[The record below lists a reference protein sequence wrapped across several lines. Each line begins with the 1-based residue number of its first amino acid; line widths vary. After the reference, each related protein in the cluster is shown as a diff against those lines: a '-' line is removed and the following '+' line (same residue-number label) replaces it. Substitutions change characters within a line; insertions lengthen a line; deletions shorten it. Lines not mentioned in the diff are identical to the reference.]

1 MNVAHLITWSAQQHA
16 DKLAFV
22 QDDVTRT
29 FAEVERRA
37 NRFAHGLRAL
47 GVKTGDRVGVLIG
60 NQIEYPEA
68 EFGVTKS
75 GAARVPMLTA
85 ATPAELLR
93 YVEFSE
99 AVAVV
104 ASSDCLAALRSALA
118 ELSQPI
124 KIIAIGAA
132 GPDEIDF
139 ETLLAAQPDSAPDVE
154 LDDDDLYAI
163 RFTGGT
169 TGVPKGVMMS
179 HRAMVNTINNM
190 LLNWPIDG
198 SDVALHIHPLSH
210 ASGMMMYV
218 YWMRGASG
226 VIRRAFNFDA
236 ETFFRLVESHRITT
250 LFIIPS
256 VLNVL
261 LDSPALGRHDCSSL
275 RSVIYG
281 GAPIPLARLR
291 QALIAFG
298 PVFIQVYGTSE
309 APMLLTTLQREEH
322 VYHGDTPP
330 ARLAS
335 AGRPAYNIEL
345 RVVDPAGRVC
355 APGELGEVCSR
366 GPHVM
371 LGYWKNPDLSAMR
384 MVDGWVH
391 TGDIGFLDDDGYLHI
406 VDRKEDMIITGG
418 FNVWPA
424 EIEDVIY
431 THPAIHEAAVF
442 GVSDERWGE
451 AVCAVAVPKHD
462 HTLDEAGLRSYLEAR
477 LTKYKVPKI
486 ILFRA
491 TPIPKSAVG
500 KPLRRKV
507 REEHLAELAI
517 ARSTRR

>member
-1 MNVAHLITWSAQQHA
+1 MNVAHLISWSAQQHA
-16 DKLAFV
+16 DRLAFV

-29 FAEVERRA
+29 YADVERRA

-93 YVEFSE
+93 YVQFSE

-104 ASSDCLAALRSALA
+104 ASSDCLPGLRSALA
-118 ELSQPI
+118 DFQAPLT
-124 KIIAIGAA
+124 IIAIGGAAA
-132 GPDEIDF
+132 GETDF
-139 ETLLAAQPDSAPDVE
+139 ETLLASHPEHAPDLE

-169 TGVPKGVMMS
+169 TGAPKGVMMS

-198 SDVALHIHPLSH
+198 SDIALHIHPLSH

-291 QALIAFG
+291 QALLAFG

-309 APMLLTTLQREEH
+309 VPMLLTTLQREEH
-322 VYHGDTPP
+322 VFDGESPP

-345 RVVDPAGRVC
+345 RVVDSSGRAC
-355 APGELGEVCSR
+355 ARGEIGEVCSR
-366 GPHVM
+366 GPHAM
-371 LGYWKNPDLSAMR
+371 LGYWKNPELSATRMR
-384 MVDGWVH
+384 DGWVH
-391 TGDIGFLDDDGYLHI
+391 TGDIGYLDDDGYLYI

-431 THPAIHEAAVF
+431 AHPAIHEAAVF

-451 AVCAVAVPKHD
+451 AVCAAVMPKHD
-462 HTLDEAGLRSYLEAR
+462 HTLDETSLRSYLEAR
-477 LTKYKVPKI
+477 LTKYKVPKF

-507 REEHLAELAI
+507 REEHLAELEN
-517 ARSTRR
+517 ARAKQR